1 MAEITAAM
9 VRSLR
14 EKTDQPMMA
23 CKKAL
28 QEAEGDESKA
38 VDVLRKQGLAGLAK
52 RADRATKEGFIGH
65 YIHHNGKVGAI
76 VELNSETDFTA
87 RNEAF
92 RQLAGDLAVHVCAT
106 GPLAGRIEELDPE
119 LLEKER
125 QVLAEQIKNKPPEI
139 MEKIVEGKMRKFY
152 EEHVLLEQVFV
163 KDDKKK
169 IKNLLNELSSKTG
182 EKITLGRFA
191 RFAVGG

>member
-9 VRSLR
+9 VKSLR
-14 EKTDQPMMA
+14 EMTDQPMME

-28 QEAEGDESKA
+28 QEAGGDESQA
-38 VDVLRKQGLAGLAK
+38 VDILRKKGLAGLAK
-52 RADRATKEGFIGH
+52 RADRDAKEGRIGS
-65 YIHHNGKVGAI
+65 YIHHNAKVGAI

-87 RNEAF
+87 RNDAF
-92 RQLAGDLAVHVCAT
+92 KQLAEDLAVHICAT
-106 GPLAGRIEELDPE
+106 APLAGRIEDLDPAM
-119 LLEKER
+119 LDKER
-125 QVLAEQIKNKPPEI
+125 EVLAGQVKDKPPEI

-163 KDDKKK
+163 KDDTKKVK
-169 IKNLLNELSSKTG
+169 DLLNELSSKTG